1 MTPIAQPD
9 PILIGIF
16 LAVLSFLFGLLGKV
30 LWDYHKSGRT
40 EKGMYLTVSAFN
52 EHRKECCAIELKK
65 EFTACKQ
72 QSCTNQVKTEGR
84 LDTIEDKLKDGHAT
98 FQALN
103 DKMDEKFDA
112 FAEKF
117 DRMNQVLARIQAV
130 LEFALDK
137 KDRGE

>member
-1 MTPIAQPD
+1 MD
-9 PILIGIF
+9 PLLTGIY
-16 LAVLSFLFGLLGKV
+16 LAVVGGFIGFLMKLI
-30 LWDYHKSGRT
+30 WDWFKSGRF
-40 EKGMYLTVSAFN
+40 EKGEYLTIQAFN
-52 EHRKECCAIELKK
+52 EHRKECCAIGLKK
-65 EFTACKQ
+65 EFNQCKQ
-72 QSCTNQVKTEGR
+72 ESCTNQARTDGR
-84 LDTIEDKLKDGHAT
+84 IFSIEEKLRDGHET

-130 LEFALDK
+130 LEFALEK